1 MSKNWIA
8 NINLHIYV
16 YFLCNYTF
24 KAQVKIQVYFF
35 FLHIISFFDS
45 SRILQRIY
53 FHISAL
59 KEKLIV
65 GTYIF
70 DH

>member
-1 MSKNWIA
+1 MYIFSVTIHLKRKWK
-8 NINLHIYV
+8 YK
-16 YFLCNYTF
+16 FT
-24 KAQVKIQVYFF
+24 FF